1 MILDEIIESKKASLA
16 IAKEEHPLE
25 GLKERLSTLP
35 PARDFRSAIAYG
47 GGSKDRIRIIAEVK
61 RASPSK
67 GMIREYFVP
76 AEIARGYFE
85 AGAAAISILTEERFF
100 KGKLEYLTNLR
111 GNMRIPLLRKDF
123 IFDDYQVYESRVA
136 GADALLLIV
145 SVLGK
150 ERLAELLALT
160 ESLGM
165 GALVEVHDEAE
176 TETALE
182 AGAGIIG
189 VNNRDLKTFKTDIET
204 TIRLAP
210 YIPKDRVLV
219 SESGINTHED
229 ILKLRE
235 WGVEA
240 FLIGEAL
247 MREENFRKKL
257 KELRG
262 EKPSP
267 SKDMWDHKP

>member
-1 MILDEIIESKKASLA
+1 MILDDIIESKKKSLEVA
-16 IAKEEHPLE
+16 REEYPLD
-25 GLKERLSTLP
+25 GLMDRLKTFP
-35 PARDFRSAIAYG
+35 PARDFERAIAYREG
-47 GGSKDRIRIIAEVK
+47 GKDRIRIIAEVK

-85 AGAAAISILTEERFF
+85 SGAAAISVITEEQFF
-100 KGKLEYLTNLR
+100 KGKLEYLSGLR
-111 GNMRIPLLRKDF
+111 WNMRIPLLRKDF
-123 IFDDYQVYESRVA
+123 IFDEYQVYESRVA

-145 SVLGK
+145 AVLGK
-150 ERLAELLALT
+150 ERLRELLKLT
-160 ESLGM
+160 YQLGM
-165 GALVEVHDEAE
+165 SALVEVHDEAE
-176 TETALE
+176 LEAALE
-182 AGAGIIG
+182 AGSRIIG
-189 VNNRDLKTFKTDIET
+189 INNRDLKTFKTDLET

-210 YIPKDRVLV
+210 YVPKDRVLV

-267 SKDMWDHKP
+267 DKDLWNHKP

>member
-1 MILDEIIESKKASLA
+1 MILDDIIEAKKLTVEV
-16 IAKEEHPLE
+16 AKEEYPLE
-25 GLKERLSTLP
+25 GLKDRLKTFP
-35 PARDFRSAIAYG
+35 PTRDFEAAISYREG
-47 GGSKDRIRIIAEVK
+47 GKDRIRIIAEVK

-85 AGAAAISILTEERFF
+85 SGAAAISIITEEKFF
-100 KGKLEYLTNLR
+100 KGKLEYLSGLR
-111 GNMRIPLLRKDF
+111 WNMRVPLLRKDF

-145 SVLGK
+145 AVLGK
-150 ERLAELLALT
+150 ERLRELLELT
-160 ESLGM
+160 YRLGM
-165 GALVEVHDEAE
+165 SALVEVHDEAE
-176 TETALE
+176 LETALD
-182 AGAGIIG
+182 AGARIIG
-189 VNNRDLKTFKTDIET
+189 VNNRDLKTFKTDINT

-210 YIPKDRVLV
+210 YVPRDRVLV

-267 SKDMWDHKP
+267 DKDLWNNKP

>member
-1 MILDEIIESKKASLA
+1 MILDDIIESKKKTLEV
-16 IAKEEHPLE
+16 AKEEYPLE
-25 GLKERLSTLP
+25 GLMKRLKTFP
-35 PARDFRSAIAYG
+35 RTRDFETAIAYREG
-47 GGSKDRIRIIAEVK
+47 GKDRIRIIAEVK

-85 AGAAAISILTEERFF
+85 SGAAAISVITEEQFF
-100 KGKLEYLTNLR
+100 KGKLEYLSGLR
-111 GNMRIPLLRKDF
+111 WNMRIPLLRKDF
-123 IFDDYQVYESRVA
+123 IFDEYQVYESRVA

-145 SVLGK
+145 AVLGK
-150 ERLAELLALT
+150 ERLRELLKLT
-160 ESLGM
+160 YQLGM
-165 GALVEVHDEAE
+165 SALVEVHDEAE
-176 TETALE
+176 LEAALE
-182 AGAGIIG
+182 AGSRIIG
-189 VNNRDLKTFKTDIET
+189 INNRDLKTFKTDLET

-210 YIPKDRVLV
+210 YVPKDRVLV

-229 ILKLRE
+229 ILRLRE

-267 SKDMWDHKP
+267 DKDLWNHKP

>member
-1 MILDEIIESKKASLA
+1 MILDEIVESKKRSLEV
-16 IAKEEHPLE
+16 AKEDHPLE
-25 GLKERLSTLP
+25 GLKERIVTLGQP
-35 PARDFRSAIAYG
+35 RDFKKAVAYG
-47 GGSKDRIRIIAEVK
+47 GGSKDRIRIIAEIK

-85 AGAAAISILTEERFF
+85 AGAAAISIITEEKYF
-100 KGKLEYLTNLR
+100 KGKLEYLSGLR

-123 IFDDYQVYESRVA
+123 IFDEYQVYESRVA

-145 SVLGK
+145 AVLGK
-150 ERLAELLALT
+150 DRLKELMELT
-160 ESLGM
+160 HSLGM
-165 GALVEVHDEAE
+165 AALVEVHDEAE
-176 TETALE
+176 TEIALE
-182 AGAGIIG
+182 AGAQIIG
-189 VNNRDLKTFKTDIET
+189 VNNRDLKTFKTDINT
-204 TIRLAP
+204 TIRLSS
-210 YIPKDRVLV
+210 YIPRDRVLV

-262 EKPSP
+262 EKPNP
-267 SKDMWDHKP
+267 DQDLWNHKP

>member
-1 MILDEIIESKKASLA
+1 MILDDIIESKKLSLE
-16 IAKEEHPLE
+16 IAKEEYPLE
-25 GLKERLSTLP
+25 GLKDRLKTFP
-35 PARDFRSAIAYG
+35 PARDFETAISYRG
-47 GGSKDRIRIIAEVK
+47 GTKDRIRIIAEVK

-85 AGAAAISILTEERFF
+85 SGAAAISIVTEEKFF
-100 KGKLEYLTNLR
+100 MGKLEYLSGLR
-111 GNMRIPLLRKDF
+111 WNMRIPLLRKDF
-123 IFDDYQVYESRVA
+123 IFDDYQIYESRVA

-145 SVLGK
+145 AVLGK
-150 ERLAELLALT
+150 DRLKELLNLT
-160 ESLGM
+160 YQLGM
-165 GALVEVHDEAE
+165 SALVEVHDEAE
-176 TETALE
+176 METALD
-182 AGAGIIG
+182 AGARIIG
-189 VNNRDLKTFKTDIET
+189 VNNRDLKTFKTDLST
-204 TIRLAP
+204 TARLAP
-210 YIPKDRVLV
+210 YVPRDRVLV

-235 WGVEA
+235 CGVEA

-262 EKPSP
+262 EQPSP
-267 SKDMWDHKP
+267 DQDLWNNKP

>member
-1 MILDEIIESKKASLA
+1 MILDDIIEAKKLTVEV
-16 IAKEEHPLE
+16 AKEEYPLE
-25 GLKERLSTLP
+25 GLKDRLKTFP
-35 PARDFRSAIAYG
+35 PTRDFEAAISYG
-47 GGSKDRIRIIAEVK
+47 GGAKDRIRIIAEIK
-61 RASPSK
+61 KASPSK
-67 GMIREYFVP
+67 GIIRDYFVP

-85 AGAAAISILTEERFF
+85 SGAAAISIITEEKFF
-100 KGKLEYLTNLR
+100 KGKLEYLSGLR
-111 GNMRIPLLRKDF
+111 WNMRVPLLRKDF

-145 SVLGK
+145 AVLGK
-150 ERLAELLALT
+150 DRLKELLELT
-160 ESLGM
+160 YRLGM
-165 GALVEVHDEAE
+165 SALVEVHDEKE
-176 TETALE
+176 METALD
-182 AGAGIIG
+182 AGARIIG
-189 VNNRDLKTFKTDIET
+189 VNNRDLKTFKTDINT

-210 YIPKDRVLV
+210 YVPKDRVLV

-247 MREENFRKKL
+247 MREEDFRKKL

-262 EKPSP
+262 EKPNP
-267 SKDMWDHKP
+267 DQDMWRNKP